1 MSAETQAKASA
12 SEGVTSSERSQ
23 LEGGPA
29 SKAGGGSGAA
39 LAAITQ
45 RELASLFYSP
55 IAYVVG
61 FIFLLLTGYSF
72 VTETLVAGNEAS
84 MRTLFEHMA
93 SVLVF
98 ALPLLTMRLVADEFA
113 TDTIE
118 TLMTAPVTD
127 ASVILG
133 KFFGA
138 LLFYVALLA
147 TTIPHLIMMAIQ
159 ADPIGSV
166 VFGGYLG
173 LILLGAL
180 FIAIGLFAS
189 CCTRHQL
196 LAALIAISVLAAFTF
211 VADYG
216 AEYAGQ
222 LWQRNVCS
230 YLNVLGHFSDFSK
243 GIIDTRSLI
252 FFLSGAGL
260 FLFLATK
267 VLESRRWR

>member
-1 MSAETQAKASA
+1 MSANTQVNASGP
-12 SEGVTSSERSQ
+12 EGVTPTERSQ
-23 LEGGPA
+23 LEGGA
-29 SKAGGGSGAA
+29 GRQAGGGRATVMMA
-39 LAAITQ
+39 LAQ
-45 RELASLFYSP
+45 RELLSLFYSP

-61 FIFLLLTGYSF
+61 FIFLALTGYFF

-84 MRTLFEHMA
+84 MRTLFERMA
-93 SVLVF
+93 GVLVF
-98 ALPLLTMRLVADEFA
+98 ALPLLTMRSIADELA

-133 KFFGA
+133 KFLGMLVFYLA
-138 LLFYVALLA
+138 LVAA
-147 TTIPHLIMMAIQ
+147 TIPHLILMANY
-159 ADPIGSV
+159 ADPIVSV

-173 LILLGAL
+173 LVLLGAL
-180 FIAIGLFAS
+180 FIAIGLFSS

-196 LAALIAISVLAAFTF
+196 LAALIAVAVLAVFTF

-216 AEYAGQ
+216 AEYAAKT
-222 LWQRNVCS
+222 WQRNVCS

-243 GIIDTRSLI
+243 GMVDSRSAI
-252 FFLSGAGL
+252 FFLSGTGL